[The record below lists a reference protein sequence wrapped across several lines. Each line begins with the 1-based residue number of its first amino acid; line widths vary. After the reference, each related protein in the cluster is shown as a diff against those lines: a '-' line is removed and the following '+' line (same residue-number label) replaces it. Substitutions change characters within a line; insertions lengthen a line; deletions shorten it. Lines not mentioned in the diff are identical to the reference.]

1 MKAFFS
7 PALRVASH
15 SLRLHLRDRFFGLF
29 LLFSLL
35 LIYSSLLVGV
45 MAVYQERRALVDFGL
60 ALMELMG
67 LAFCVYASATAV
79 SSEVETKTIYL
90 VFSRPVP
97 RHSYLLGKMLAVF
110 GAAAVLLAATALM
123 HSSLLLLRGH
133 APDGPYFAALA
144 YSWLKLTIISSLVFA
159 VSMFSTSS
167 LSSMVIGFILWML
180 GHFAPETVLMAAQAA
195 GEGSLLELLARLI
208 PNFQLFNFKDAL
220 DVRGAAAPPLAALPY
235 AAAWWTGSY
244 GFAWALLRRKEF

>member
-29 LLFSLL
+29 LLFALL
-35 LIYSSLLVGV
+35 IIYSSLLAGV
-45 MAVYQERRALVDFGL
+45 MAVYQERRVLVDFGL

-79 SSEVETKTIYL
+79 SAEVETKTIYL

-110 GAAAVLLAATALM
+110 GAAAVLLAAAAVM
-123 HSSLLLLRGH
+123 HSSLLLLRGY
-133 APDGPYFAALA
+133 APDGPYFASLG
-144 YSWLKLTIISSLVFA
+144 YSWLKLTLISSLVFA
-159 VSMFSTSS
+159 VSMFATSS
-167 LSSMVIGFILWML
+167 LSAMVIGFILWML
-180 GHFAPETVLMAAQAA
+180 GHFAPETVFMAAQAG
-195 GEGSLLELLARLI
+195 GEGSPLEFLARLI
-208 PNFQLFNFKDAL
+208 PNFQLFNFRDAL
-220 DVRGAAAPPLAALPY
+220 DVRGAAAPPFLALAY
-235 AAAWWTGSY
+235 AAAWWTGAY